1 MSTPSPSSISGLL
14 INMLEFHANLKLYH
28 FQTKRYGAHKASDQ
42 LYGTLVSLIDHFFEV
57 YQGKYKK
64 LPSLKG
70 TLHVSTIKDKAF
82 VDYTRKFITHIETS
96 SRKSCKLR
104 ENSDLCNI
112 LDEIRAALAQFIY
125 LLTFK

>member
-1 MSTPSPSSISGLL
+1 MSVSDLFLKL
-14 INMLEFHANLKLYH
+14 IEYHNNLKLFH
-28 FQTKRYGAHKASDQ
+28 FQTKRYGSHKAADQ
-42 LYGTLVSLIDHFFEV
+42 LYSQLVTLIDHFFEV

-64 LPSLKG
+64 LPKLNG
-70 TLHVSTIKDKAF
+70 TVRVVTIKDKEF
-82 VDYTRKFITHIETS
+82 VNYTKHFIAMLERATRKG
-96 SRKSCKLR
+96 CKLR